1 METGLYILLSDEQIT
16 AVREQ
21 IGVQKLICITIDR
34 TVDAL
39 ARLTGGWPLGPIDLQ
54 YSDMQVIYVWF
65 TITTFITC

>member
-1 METGLYILLSDEQIT
+1 MLPTFYKEYSGKMSGHNGMFANILLSDEQIT

-39 ARLTGGWPLGPIDLQ
+39 ARLTGGWP
-54 YSDMQVIYVWF
+54 
-65 TITTFITC
+65 